1 MIQCV
6 KEADWNIVLVLMI
19 DIFNQIYTVGID
31 FNYLVYVFDLEHDVL
46 NI

>member
-19 DIFNQIYTVGID
+19 DIFNQIYIMGVD
-31 FNYLVYVFDLEHDVL
+31 FNYLVYRFNLEHDVL